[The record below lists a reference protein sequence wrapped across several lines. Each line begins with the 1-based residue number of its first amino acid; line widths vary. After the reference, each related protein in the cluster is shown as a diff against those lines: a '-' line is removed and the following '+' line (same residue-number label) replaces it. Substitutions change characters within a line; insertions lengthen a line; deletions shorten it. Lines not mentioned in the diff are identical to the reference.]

1 MRNKLIFF
9 VSALGFVL
17 AVVSAYI
24 FSVQPS
30 AQPPVF
36 SPAAN
41 PYPKGIYAV
50 GIVES
55 AQAQGVNVN
64 LYPEISGPVTK
75 VLVAEGQRVR
85 AGDTLVAIDD
95 RIQRAIYEQQAAAA
109 EAALTQLAELK
120 AQPRPETLDVAA
132 AQLENAR
139 ATLKNAEDQLAK
151 QEQSFALDPKSVSRD
166 ALDNARNAE
175 RIAATN
181 LQVVERQYTLTKAG
195 AWIYDIENQEKQAA
209 ALAKAR
215 DSAQALLDKYT
226 LRAPGDGTVLA
237 VGAAVGST
245 VTPQGAFDPYTQAN
259 SPLVVMGAAE
269 DRLQVRA
276 YIDEILV
283 HGMAA
288 PDKLVGQMFVRG
300 TDIRIPLTF
309 VRVQPYV
316 SPKIELSDQRQE
328 RVDVRVLPVIFSFE
342 KPAGLN
348 LYRGQLVDV
357 YVGEK

>member
-1 MRNKLIFF
+1 MRNKLLFVLSGLGFILAL
-9 VSALGFVL
+9 VSAI
-17 AVVSAYI
+17 I
-24 FSVQPS
+24 FSEQPS

-41 PYPKGIYAV
+41 PYAKGIYAE

-75 VLVAEGQRVR
+75 VLVAEGVSVH
-85 AGDTLVAIDD
+85 AGDPLVVIDD
-95 RIQRAIYEQQAAAA
+95 RIQRATAEQQAAQA
-109 EAALTQLAELK
+109 EAALALLRELK
-120 AQPRPETLDVAA
+120 AEPRPETLDVAA
-132 AQLENAR
+132 AQVENAR
-139 ATLKNAEDQLAK
+139 ANLKNAEDQLAK
-151 QEQSFALDPKSVSRD
+151 QEESFAIDPKSVSRD
-166 ALDNARNAE
+166 ALDNARNGE
-175 RIAATN
+175 KIAATN
-181 LQVVERQYTLTKAG
+181 LKVVERQYVLTKAG

-209 ALAKAR
+209 ALAKSR
-215 DSAQALLDKYT
+215 DAALALLDKYT
-226 LRAPGDGTVLA
+226 LRAAADGRVLSIN
-237 VGAAVGST
+237 AAIGST
-245 VTPQGAFDPYTQAN
+245 VTPQGAYDPYTEAYQ
-259 SPLVVMGAAE
+259 PLIVMGTAE

-283 HGMAA
+283 HGM
-288 PDKLVGQMFVRG
+288 PDPAKMTGQMSIRG
-300 TDIRIPLTF
+300 TDIKIPLTF
-309 VRVQPYV
+309 VRLQPYV